1 MWDIYL
7 SRSELESKEAEIS
20 DLKTNT
26 SAVDDLM
33 KSQEVDKAALA
44 QANLKIGK
52 LNFFALCQ
60 KFETYILVQNNNFNL
75 RVCVG
80 NFLMVI

>member
-1 MWDIYL
+1 
-7 SRSELESKEAEIS
+7 
-20 DLKTNT
+20 
-26 SAVDDLM
+26 M